1 MTPSSM
7 EKDDKYQRL
16 INDGKEYARMRYDLL
31 RLEILEKTSRVL
43 TLFLLII
50 LGLFLVLA
58 ACTYFALA
66 VAAALQ
72 PALGAVAALCIVGGV
87 FLLVLLIVFLFRKQ
101 LIINPI
107 ISQLSEIMFHD
118 QTPSDHDEKNNA

>member
-1 MTPSSM
+1 M
-7 EKDDKYQRL
+7 EKDNKYQRL
-16 INDGKEYARMRYDLL
+16 IDDSKEYARMRCDLV
-31 RLEILEKTSRVL
+31 RLEVLEKTSRVL
-43 TLFLLII
+43 SLFLLII

-87 FLLVLLIVFLFRKQ
+87 FLLVLLALFLFRKQ
-101 LIINPI
+101 IIVNPI
-107 ISQLSEIMFHD
+107 VSQLSEIMFHD
-118 QTPSDHDEKNNA
+118 QTASDHEEERDA